1 MALSARS
8 ELCLNCKLLT
18 INTYTFTVYN
28 LKSDKTQNRDVIT
41 KKTRLNIDQKNW
53 LEDLFLAQILLD
65 SINKVCFLS
74 TGRLSFTFQKFL
86 NNIDEY
92 QYKVVYQIRVMKMAC
107 ERMMGILY
115 PSDKM
120 FDRQGGMTK

>member
-1 MALSARS
+1 M
-8 ELCLNCKLLT
+8 
-18 INTYTFTVYN
+18 
-28 LKSDKTQNRDVIT
+28 IT
-41 KKTRLNIDQKNW
+41 KTTKTRLNIDQKNW
-53 LEDLFLAQILLD
+53 LEGLLLAQILLD

-120 FDRQGGMTK
+120 FDRQGGITK